1 MKKIPRISELRVL
14 CQPNDLDICLYRIHF
29 TRRISIY
36 LTALFLRFGLS
47 ANGVSILKG
56 IIACSGALLFAPGR
70 PFCFLAGAFLL
81 QLSFVLDAC
90 DGEVARFT
98 GTTTTAG
105 GEYLDKLGDAA
116 SRGLFYGAWGWGV
129 YRLTGDMRALAAGTV
144 MAGLWLVVRFCSIE
158 TLLESFWNH
167 IGRPAERGE
176 EESLSKLFVRNA
188 EGSRIEYFLTLL
200 FHPWMNMAAL
210 AAILSFYP
218 SAFSCLFWG
227 YFVLWIINSI
237 RKIRSGFKTS
247 NFQRPAI

>member
-14 CQPNDLDICLYRIHF
+14 CQPGDLDICLYRKLV
-29 TRRISIY
+29 TRRVSIY
-36 LTALFLRFGLS
+36 LTAFFLRSGLS

-56 IIACSGALLFAPGR
+56 VIACSGALLFAPGK

-98 GTTTTAG
+98 GTSTTAG

-129 YRLTGDMRALAAGTV
+129 FRLTGDLRALAAGTV
-144 MAGLWLVVRFCSIE
+144 MAGLWLVIRFCAIE

-167 IGRPAERGE
+167 IGRPAEQGE
-176 EESLSKLFVRNA
+176 EESLNRLFVRKSDGN
-188 EGSRIEYFLTLL
+188 RVEYLL
-200 FHPWMNMAAL
+200 SMFFHPWMNMAAL
-210 AAILSFYP
+210 AALLSFYP
-218 SAFSCLFWG
+218 FLFSALFWG
-227 YFVLWIINSI
+227 YFFLWIVNSI
-237 RKIRSGFKTS
+237 RKIRSGFVTS
-247 NFQRPAI
+247 NFQRPLK